1 MNEVAIV
8 GAGMHRWG
16 KWPEKNFLDMGQE
29 AIEAALGDA
38 GMEWKDI
45 PFVVA
50 GVSRF
55 GASMGLTAGNALAQ
69 RMGNRGIPIVNIW
82 NACASGAYALKVA
95 QAAVLSGMY
104 DRVLCV
110 ASDKSP
116 DGFFSALPTDDPDD
130 MNYQRF
136 RLVGLTNPG
145 WWALL
150 AKRRMYEVGTTEVD
164 LAQVKVKNSKHGA
177 LNPNA
182 RYRKQFS
189 LDEVLKSPFVVEP
202 LRLYELCSTSDGA
215 VAVIVCSAKEARKY
229 TSTPVMLSA
238 VSGASYAYPET
249 ETGASLSSDCSKA
262 ESPASLGSMANIA
275 VQQAY
280 QEAGVGPDD
289 LHFAEVYDLATILE
303 LLWYEHLGICKY
315 GEAEKLLRDGDT
327 QLGGRIPINTSG
339 GVGSFGEVPSAQGL
353 AQAYELICQLRGQ
366 AGPRQV
372 QNAKVGLAA
381 NLGLAGNCS
390 CMILTR

>member
-1 MNEVAIV
+1 MNDVAIV
-8 GAGMHRWG
+8 GAGIHRWG
-16 KWPEKNFLDMGQE
+16 KWPNKNFLDMGQE
-29 AIEAALGDA
+29 AIEAALADA

-50 GVSRF
+50 GVARF

-104 DRVLCV
+104 ERVLCV

-150 AKRRMYEVGTTEVD
+150 ARRRMFEVGTTARD
-164 LAQVKVKNSKHGA
+164 LAQVKVKNSRHGA
-177 LNPNA
+177 LNPIA
-182 RYRKQFS
+182 RYRKEFS
-189 LDEVLKSPFVVEP
+189 LEDVLNSQFVIEP
-202 LRLYELCSTSDGA
+202 LHLYEICSTSDGA
-215 VAVIVCSAKEARKY
+215 VAIIVCSAKEARKY
-229 TSTPVMLSA
+229 STKPVMLSA
-238 VSGASYAYPET
+238 VSGASYAYPEA
-249 ETGASLSSDCSKA
+249 ETGASLASDCTKGD
-262 ESPASLGSMANIA
+262 SPASLGSMADIA

-280 QEAGVGPDD
+280 QEAGIGPED
-289 LHFAEVYDLATILE
+289 LDFAEVYDLATILE

-353 AQAYELICQLRGQ
+353 LQAFELVGQLRGQ

-372 QNAKVGLAA
+372 PNAKIGLAA

-390 CMILTR
+390 CMILKR